1 MAIIIEKLAANN
13 RQVKHYRF
21 GQSSVSIGRGYDNDI
36 RLDDPYV
43 GAEHAVIEQDAEGH
57 IHIRDCQSLNGIHI
71 NGKVQQQAQLAKDD
85 VVVLGKTRLRIFDS
99 AEQVEPALRLSV
111 IESRLSFLSHW
122 RFTFLLAFVY
132 ALALT
137 YQTYL
142 HTFVE
147 FELGK
152 MLPRLISEL
161 LILSVWPLLFGLLSR
176 LQKQDARLASQYS
189 ILLLMVLIGMGLSLL
204 NQWLKFN
211 FAQFPAWNGVELVAL
226 GMLFFTLLWLTL
238 LIAFHQPTYRRNRIA
253 LGCTFLLIACLM
265 GWQEIKQ
272 ADFSPRPPYQFVLL
286 PGTYA
291 IDDGVSTEEFVEGLA
306 STYEKTAASRGKE

>member
-1 MAIIIEKLAANN
+1 MAIIIEKLGGNN

-21 GQSSVSIGRGYDNDI
+21 AKPSISIGRGYDNDI

-43 GAEHAVIEQDAEGH
+43 GAEHAVIEQDTEGR
-57 IHIRDCQSLNGIHI
+57 IYIRDSQSLNGMRV
-71 NGKVQQQAQLAKDD
+71 NGKQQQQAELSKDD

-111 IESRLSFLSHW
+111 IESRLTILSHW
-122 RFTFLLAFVY
+122 RFTLLLAFVY

-147 FELGK
+147 FDVGK
-152 MLPRLISEL
+152 MLPRLVSEL

-189 ILLLMVLIGMGLSLL
+189 ILLLVVLVGMGLSLVS
-204 NQWLKFN
+204 QWLKFN
-211 FAQFPAWNGVELVAL
+211 FAQFAAWNGVELTVM
-226 GMLFFTLLWLTL
+226 GVLFFSLLWLTL

-272 ADFSPRPPYQFVLL
+272 ADFSPRPNYQFVLL
-286 PGTYA
+286 PYSYA
-291 IDDGVSTEEFVEGLA
+291 INDGVSTGAFVEGLA
-306 STYEKTAASRGKE
+306 STYQKTAASRSKD